1 LGGRDRQGHESTFV
15 ARLINTA
22 RERRFAPTTAAID
35 KGYDAERICGECEAA
50 TVARSSAPRDTRREG
65 REGATAELRA
75 WHFDVRRVRCGAR
88 RLQGARPDRK
98 VPAASR
104 GSGGP
109 APPLIPRETLRFPK
123 LYRGRAPVGREFAR
137 LKGEWA
143 LLPLRIPGLERVR
156 LHAGLTILV
165 KLSCALARARA
176 VHLAALL
183 THPGDFPPRLLAQ
196 LRRAIR

>member
-1 LGGRDRQGHESTFV
+1 VKAGKARPPSCEHGTSTF
-15 ARLINTA
+15 A
-22 RERRFAPTTAAID
+22 
-35 KGYDAERICGECEAA
+35 GSDAERGASKG
-50 TVARSSAPRDTRREG
+50 RAPTG
-65 REGATAELRA
+65 K
-75 WHFDVRRVRCGAR
+75 C
-88 RLQGARPDRK
+88 QP
-98 VPAASR
+98 ASR

-143 LLPLRIPGLERVR
+143 LLPLRVPGLERVR